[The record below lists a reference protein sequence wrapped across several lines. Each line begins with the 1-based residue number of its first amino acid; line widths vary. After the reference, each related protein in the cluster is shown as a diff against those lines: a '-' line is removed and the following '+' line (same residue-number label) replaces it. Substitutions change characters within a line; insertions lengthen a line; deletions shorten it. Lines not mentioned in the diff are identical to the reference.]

1 MSAGGGLMYTV
12 HINTAPAKVYGYS
25 ILLAIGSGLSSQAG
39 YAIAGIK
46 ITSKGWPAIDVQRSI
61 SSQNFWQISSSLL
74 ALLVSGQIFQ
84 SLAVRNLAFA
94 LSGHGFSDAEI
105 RGAVA
110 GLQSS
115 LLKNLDPHL
124 AAKAVSAVT
133 EAMRPV
139 YILNIM
145 YGSICLL
152 STLLMKKER
161 LFAKRLT
168 PEP

>member
-1 MSAGGGLMYTV
+1 MSIGGGLMFTV
-12 HINTAPAKVYGYS
+12 HVETAPAKVYGYS

-46 ITSKGWPAIDVQRSI
+46 MTSKGWPAVDVQRSI

-94 LSGHGFSDAEI
+94 LSGRGFSDAQI

-115 LLKNLDPHL
+115 LLASLDSRL
-124 AAKAVSAVT
+124 AAEAISAIT
-133 EAMRPV
+133 EAMRSV
-139 YILNIM
+139 YVLNIV
-145 YGSICLL
+145 YGLVCLL
-152 STLLMKKER
+152 ATLAMKKER
-161 LFAKRLT
+161 LFTKDLVL
-168 PEP
+168 ES